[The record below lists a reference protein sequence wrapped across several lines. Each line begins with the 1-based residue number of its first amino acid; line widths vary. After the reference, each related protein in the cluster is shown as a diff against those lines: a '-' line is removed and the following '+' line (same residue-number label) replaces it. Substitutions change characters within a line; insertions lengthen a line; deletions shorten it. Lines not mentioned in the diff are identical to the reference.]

1 MTIAIVIVTVVVS
14 TLISIVVSSITSKIY
29 ILERKNRQ
37 LESKLDA
44 IDRHVDRIDTRVYA
58 LENERKVKPKNKTD
72 EK

>member
-1 MTIAIVIVTVVVS
+1 MTTTMIVGTIVASSLV
-14 TLISIVVSSITSKIY
+14 SIVVSNITAKMYMLQRKI
-29 ILERKNRQ
+29 KH